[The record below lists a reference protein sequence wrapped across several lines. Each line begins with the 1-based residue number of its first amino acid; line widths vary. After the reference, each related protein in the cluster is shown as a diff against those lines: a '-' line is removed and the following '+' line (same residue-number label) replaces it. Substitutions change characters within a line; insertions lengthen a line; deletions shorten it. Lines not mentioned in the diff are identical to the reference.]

1 QCGPVVDIG
10 LPQPLPQR
18 HRMHPKISG
27 DLLDR
32 HPVFAV
38 AGDPDKVVAK
48 LLGIGPC
55 HGDILPA
62 RHPGQAISGVTYSC
76 SRPVGHSSP
85 VAWLGGSLVL
95 GYDHCGGPCEHS
107 QCTACRRAALL
118 VDLAAEHGMSPADS
132 LD

>member
-1 QCGPVVDIG
+1 GPARAPAPHILFFPQPRCPPALSTP

-18 HRMHPKISG
+18 HRMHPKIGG

-38 AGDPDKVVAK
+38 AGDPDNVVAK
-48 LLGIGPC
+48 FLGIGPC

-76 SRPVGHSSP
+76 SRPRLSES
-85 VAWLGGSLVL
+85 WLMVPSM
-95 GYDHCGGPCEHS
+95 HAS
-107 QCTACRRAALL
+107 
-118 VDLAAEHGMSPADS
+118 
-132 LD
+132 

>member
-38 AGDPDKVVAK
+38 AGDPDNVVAK

-76 SRPVGHSSP
+76 SRPYRL
-85 VAWLGGSLVL
+85 A
-95 GYDHCGGPCEHS
+95 
-107 QCTACRRAALL
+107 QALSVTTRSMWSAFDGEGL
-118 VDLAAEHGMSPADS
+118 
-132 LD
+132 